1 MSISIK
7 QIALHPQLYIF
18 ASWSKIHIINREYE
32 DNTQTRMLTLQVPPR
47 ILGGARCSFPAARFW
62 TSSGHT
68 RRAVNRQQNSDCLK
82 LLREMRRDIA
92 VDDYPMCI
100 LA

>member
-7 QIALHPQLYIF
+7 QIALHPQLYVF
-18 ASWSKIHIINREYE
+18 VSCSKIHIMNRECE
-32 DNTQTRMLTLQVPPR
+32 DNTQTRMLTLQAPPR
-47 ILGGARCSFPAARFW
+47 ILGGAMCSFPAARFW

-68 RRAVNRQQNSDCLK
+68 RRAVNRKQNSDCLK
-82 LLREMRRDIA
+82 LFREKQRDIS